1 MTGFMIAGSLH
12 VIPLSPTDIGALAR
26 HPCLPKPNRSVTVL
40 SFTDKQSV
48 EIVIEVVISDG
59 MRECESPVLDL
70 SPFHKLETLRIGND
84 CFENVNEMKLIGL
97 TELSCIVIG
106 ENSFTRS
113 KNGNDPNRCFLVKNC
128 PSLTEMKIGSQ
139 SFSDYSVC
147 EIENTPA
154 LELIEMGG
162 LKEWGGSFHAAS
174 LELKS
179 IRIH

>member
-1 MTGFMIAGSLH
+1 MIAGSLH
-12 VIPLSPTDIGALAR
+12 VIPLSPTDIGALAS
-26 HPCLPKPNRSVTVL
+26 HPCLPKPNRSTTVF
-40 SFTDKQSV
+40 SFTDMQSV
-48 EIVIEVVISDG
+48 EIVIEIVISDG
-59 MRECESPVLDL
+59 MREFESPVLDL

-84 CFENVNEMKLIGL
+84 CFENVNEVKLIGL
-97 TELSCIVIG
+97 TELHCIVIG
-106 ENSFTRS
+106 ENSFTRN

-139 SFSDYSVC
+139 SFSDFSVC

-154 LELIEMGG
+154 LELIEMGD

-179 IRIH
+179 IRIHCE